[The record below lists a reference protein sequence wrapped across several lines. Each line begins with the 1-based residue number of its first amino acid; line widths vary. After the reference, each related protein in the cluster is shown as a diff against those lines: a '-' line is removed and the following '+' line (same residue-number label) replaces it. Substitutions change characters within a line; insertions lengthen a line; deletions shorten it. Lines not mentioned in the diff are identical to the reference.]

1 MKDALLSYLL
11 IQASINTENQ
21 LMEFSD
27 SSWKYFTDTGR
38 STGAYMIFYQG
49 GPIDHVTHVTGPVAQ
64 SFTEIECNAARTAGM
79 VLSQSRMLIHEF
91 LNKDQDIVP
100 DKSLIFILD
109 SKSAICMDNN
119 GKYTNNTRRIA
130 KKVHCVTNGEK

>member
-1 MKDALLSYLL
+1 
-11 IQASINTENQ
+11 
-21 LMEFSD
+21 
-27 SSWKYFTDTGR
+27 
-38 STGAYMIFYQG
+38 
-49 GPIDHVTHVTGPVAQ
+49 
-64 SFTEIECNAARTAGM
+64 M
-79 VLSQSRMLIHEF
+79 VLSQSRMLIHEL